1 MSGWQCASTH
11 LEGLA
16 LRTYMVVKVSHR
28 GLGWHVVLLQL
39 QRPGLAARAVLRL
52 QEVGREQDGTR
63 SASISK

>member
-16 LRTYMVVKVSHR
+16 LSTHMVVGVSHS

-39 QRPGLAARAVLRL
+39 QRPRLAARAVLRL
-52 QEVGREQDGTR
+52 QEVGREQEGTR
-63 SASISK
+63 SAGISK